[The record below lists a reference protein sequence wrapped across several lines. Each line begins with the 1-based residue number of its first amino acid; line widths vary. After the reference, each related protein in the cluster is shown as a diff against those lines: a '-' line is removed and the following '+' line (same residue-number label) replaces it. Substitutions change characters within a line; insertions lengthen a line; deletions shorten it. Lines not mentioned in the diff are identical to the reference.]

1 MFAPARLGG
10 GFGFVMATLLVAAV
24 GRSVQRYGA
33 GRPSDLHAWHRQAL
47 VVLAVCVGVNVRCV
61 CSAMNTTVE
70 PRPRALFVMLLRSFL
85 VCLVPWSGRTSF
97 IPTCNVRQ
105 YNYTKLSFSIKLL
118 FHKQKDP
125 PPGLTERGSSSK
137 NSSNAFYN
145 NRTCR
150 LSILPNRPER

>member
-85 VCLVPWSGRTSF
+85 VCLVPWYGRRSF

-105 YNYTKLSFSIKLL
+105 YNYTK
-118 FHKQKDP
+118 
-125 PPGLTERGSSSK
+125 
-137 NSSNAFYN
+137 
-145 NRTCR
+145 
-150 LSILPNRPER
+150 